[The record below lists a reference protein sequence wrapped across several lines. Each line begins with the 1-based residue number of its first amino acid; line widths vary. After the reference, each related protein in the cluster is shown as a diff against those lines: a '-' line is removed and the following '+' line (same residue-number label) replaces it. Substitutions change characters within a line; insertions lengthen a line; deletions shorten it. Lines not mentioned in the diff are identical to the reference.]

1 MRMSHTLLLAF
12 ISGILFVTPATA
24 AAQSEPC
31 LTKPDLAEAFSA
43 KDVLQWAHAEAA
55 KTDPDSALTRM
66 LTTASVDARGRS
78 TGWLVELWSASGK
91 RLHDVVFDAGA
102 MTCTTHALDG
112 PFMATPVGETDA
124 TILDL
129 TRLVGVAREASTPPP
144 DLAALKVSAS
154 LQRNSPDSAAQ
165 WSISFVDGQG
175 YPKGQVTID
184 SMTGAVI
191 R

>member
-1 MRMSHTLLLAF
+1 MLPLAI
-12 ISGILFVTPATA
+12 ISGVLLVTPATA

-43 KDVLQWAHAEAA
+43 KDVLQWARAEAA

-66 LTTASVDARGRS
+66 LTTAPVDAQGRS
-78 TGWLVELWSASGK
+78 TGWMVELWSPNGK
-91 RLHDVVFDAGA
+91 RLHDVLFGEGA

-112 PFMATPVGETDA
+112 PLMVTPIGETDA

-129 TRLVGVAREASTPPP
+129 TRLVAIARDASTPPP
-144 DLAALKVSAS
+144 DLTTLKVSAS

-165 WSISFVDGQG
+165 WSVSFVDGQG

-184 SMTGAVI
+184 SVTGAVLNKAAQ
-191 R
+191 